1 MVPRYYCFVRPLLL
15 LVALH
20 CQRCVAQLP
29 QPSQPFC
36 GYDTDRTTPSVT
48 LACATPGAVINAITF
63 ASYGTPTIGLT
74 CSSYAVITSCNSLQ
88 SRAVAEAACLGQ
100 AECVVAYPAGL
111 SDPCPDVV
119 KTAAVVAN
127 CSEPPGGY
135 SVRVVKSCAMAGA
148 PAGTPCPSPLWKPT
162 WQLNRSTLC
171 NAGGGGTNG
180 EGYLNA
186 TQAARFGLV
195 SLDWA
200 VAQGVWDPVR
210 APWGAAVR

>member
-1 MVPRYYCFVRPLLL
+1 MASPVRTLALS
-15 LVALH
+15 VALLIE
-20 CQRCVAQLP
+20 RSIAQLP

-36 GYDTDRTTPSVT
+36 GYDTDRTAPSVT

-63 ASYGTPTIGLT
+63 ASYGTPTIGPT
-74 CSSYAVITSCNSLQ
+74 CSAYAVNTSCNSPQ
-88 SRAVAEAACLGQ
+88 SLAVAEAACLGQ
-100 AECVVAYPAGL
+100 AECVVTYPAGL
-111 SDPCPDVV
+111 SDPCPEVV

-148 PAGTPCPSPLWKPT
+148 PVGTACPSPLWKPT

-200 VAQGVWDPVR
+200 VAQGVWDPVSR
-210 APWGAAVR
+210 ACGTP